1 MPLPGEAVRCSSSA
15 APRWSRSDS
24 RSAGA
29 GRFRRVPNIY
39 RPVFEEADR
48 PDGFRSRRARIG
60 YELGSELI
68 GCSLWEIP
76 PGEVAYPYHYH
87 FADEEVVIVVQGR
100 PTLRTSDGMRE
111 LEEGEAVRFPLG
123 EAGAHQI
130 LNRSQD
136 TVTFLALSSHG
147 RPDVVIYPDSNK
159 LGVAARLSRGGGP
172 RAFFRRE
179 DAVDYWAR
187 EQPPDA

>member
-1 MPLPGEAVRCSSSA
+1 MGLIRTRWMPLPGEAVRVLVLRGSP
-15 APRWSRSDS
+15 PRWSRSDS

-100 PTLRTSDGMRE
+100 PTLRTNPARTSCILHSSRHQPCNTRP
-111 LEEGEAVRFPLG
+111 A
-123 EAGAHQI
+123 AG
-130 LNRSQD
+130 
-136 TVTFLALSSHG
+136 HG
-147 RPDVVIYPDSNK
+147 
-159 LGVAARLSRGGGP
+159 
-172 RAFFRRE
+172 
-179 DAVDYWAR
+179 
-187 EQPPDA
+187 